1 MATITSRLEYLSI
14 RCYSKRSQ
22 PQTTVVITDCEFVV
36 NANKRKDSLVYISKL
51 QLEHSLDCPKVR
63 NISTSAMRL
72 QATEVLS
79 TVPNVRP
86 SSLVDLARLKHGV
99 TSSYSFAWRALQ
111 SHRQDINK
119 ADVISFGQIP
129 YFLHEIEIANP
140 GLTTYVAAISEGIF
154 DNAFLCLGP
163 MRNAFNHCQPML
175 IVDACHIKS
184 KYGGKSFQISSNQ
197 ELLLFMT
204 ERKASNKLR
213 DKFSHFRS
221 SPYAFGTSKK
231 NVNTIFKSKFGG
243 QIWAAEKAGSQV
255 KHDEAMATIAEINC
269 DAAKY
274 LKNSDPKRWA
284 RSHFPVPRFG
294 TVTLNSAKYLNL
306 WMKEYRD
313 KSHLMILVCWVS
325 HSACLIYSRKQEYAN
340 ADTVLSPQSFRTF
353 NQNRD
358 NGRRHQMFQTGDHL
372 FKVTS
377 LTSGYTRMVNLA
389 TKTCSC
395 MEFQE
400 MQFPCAHAALAI
412 STNRQPVNQFVDR
425 SYLLSSLQSAYSQK
439 IVFVD
444 LDTINCDETLQPP
457 NVVKKA
463 GRSQKVCLRSRGEVN
478 DNDRYAC
485 KGCGLLGHNVRTC
498 SRRQPP
504 SVLPVDLEEDNQEPF
519 QQQLD
524 IGNLNGAIVSSFEF

>member
-1 MATITSRLEYLSI
+1 
-14 RCYSKRSQ
+14 
-22 PQTTVVITDCEFVV
+22 
-36 NANKRKDSLVYISKL
+36 
-51 QLEHSLDCPKVR
+51 
-63 NISTSAMRL
+63 MRL

-86 SSLVDLARLKHGV
+86 SSLINLACLKHGV
-99 TSSYSFAWRALQ
+99 TSSYSSAWRALQ

-119 ADVISFGQIP
+119 ADVMSFGQIP
-129 YFLHEIEIANP
+129 YPLHEIEIANS
-140 GLTTYVAAISEGIF
+140 GSTTYVAATSEGIF

-163 MRNAFNHCQPML
+163 MRNAFNHCRPML

-184 KYGGKSFQISSNQ
+184 KYGGVI
-197 ELLLFMT
+197 MA
-204 ERKASNKLR
+204 ASAHDGDNHIIPIAIGLYNIENEMNWKHFFLKLAEAIPEI
-213 DKFSHFRS
+213 KQ
-221 SPYAFGTSKK
+221 P
-231 NVNTIFKSKFGG
+231 KFGG
-243 QIWAAEKAGSQV
+243 QIWAAAKAGSQV
-255 KHDEAMATIAEINC
+255 KHDEAMATIAEIDC
-269 DAAKY
+269 DAAEY

-294 TVTLNSAKYLNL
+294 TVTSNSAESLNS
-306 WMKEYRD
+306 WMEEYRD
-313 KSHLMILVCWVS
+313 KSHLGILACWVS
-325 HSACLIYSRKQEYAN
+325 HSARLLYSRKQEYAN
-340 ADTVLSPQSFRTF
+340 ADTVLSPRSFRTF

-377 LTSGYTRMVNLA
+377 LTSGYTRMVNLE

-425 SYLLSSLQSAYSQK
+425 SYLLSSLQSAYSQQ
-439 IVFVD
+439 IVSVD
-444 LDTINCDETLQPP
+444 LDTINCDEALQSP

-463 GRSQKVCLRSRGEVN
+463 GRPRKVRLRSRGEVD
-478 DNDRYAC
+478 DNDRYAY
-485 KGCGLLGHNVRTC
+485 KGCGLLGHNVRTF

-504 SVLPVDLEEDNQEPF
+504 SVLPVDLEEGNQEPF

-524 IGNLNGAIVSSFEF
+524 IGNLNGGSGSKRTRVRNVVCINCGGNHYRKTPCRVPSID